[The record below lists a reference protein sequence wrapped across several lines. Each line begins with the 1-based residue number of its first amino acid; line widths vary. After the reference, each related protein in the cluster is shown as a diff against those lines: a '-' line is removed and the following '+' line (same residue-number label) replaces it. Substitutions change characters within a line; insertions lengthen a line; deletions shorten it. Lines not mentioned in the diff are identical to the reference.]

1 MSEYFRDPVIG
12 WQSISYD
19 SAGKKTTTAVY
30 GGASATVE
38 GLKRSSL

>member
-1 MSEYFRDPVIG
+1 MSEYFGDPVIG

-30 GGASATVE
+30 GASATVE
-38 GLKRSSL
+38 GLKRPSL